1 MARRK
6 TLGNGMKSKVIWY
19 CHHYAGSP
27 SLGMSYR
34 PYYFTKT
41 FNQADHKAYVI
52 GASHHHLKQTSA
64 PQREAIKKTIIED
77 VPFILLKTRAYREN
91 GLSRLMNMFQYALGF
106 RSQKKN
112 LIKLTG
118 KPDVIIVSSAHPFH
132 FKTLEKLARKHGA
145 RLIFEVRDLW
155 PLSLIQLAKLH
166 PLHPLALWI
175 GLIEKRAYRRAD
187 AVVSLL
193 DKALP
198 YMRTKGLASERFYVI
213 PNGTNPAMFKLPGK
227 LPGAMVD
234 CIQAV
239 KQTGYFLVGYA
250 GALGEPNAL
259 KYLLIAM
266 KKLADKQRKIHLFLL
281 GKGALKTELEA
292 YAAQENLTNIT
303 FFDGLSKPEVPGFLS
318 QMDVLYLG
326 WNAVDLYQY
335 GVSPNKIFDYMM
347 SGVPIIESGG
357 APKGMIAQFN
367 CGLRCEAANPDA
379 IAESIL
385 NMTQTSV
392 NERTAMGARGKQA
405 VEQYYDYQVLASD
418 YLNIFNN
425 QQLEREL
432 T

>member
-1 MARRK
+1 VASGE
-6 TLGNGMKSKVIWY
+6 TLGDCMKNKVIWY

-34 PYYFTKT
+34 PYYFTKA
-41 FNQADHKAYVI
+41 FNQAGHQAYVI
-52 GASHHHLKQTSA
+52 GASHHHLKQVPE

-77 VPFILLKTRAYREN
+77 VPFILLKTRAYRET
-91 GLSRLMNMFQYALGF
+91 GLSRLMNMFQYAFGF

-132 FKTLEKLARKHGA
+132 FRALEKIARKHGA

-166 PLHPLALWI
+166 PLHPLALWVAS
-175 GLIEKRAYRRAD
+175 IEKRAYKRAD

-198 YMRTKGLASERFYVI
+198 YMQNKGLDSDRFHVI
-213 PNGTNPAMFKLPGK
+213 PNGTNPAMFRLPEKLPD
-227 LPGAMVD
+227 AMEQR
-234 CIQAV
+234 IQV
-239 KQTGYFLVGYA
+239 IKQTGAFLVGYA
-250 GALGEPNAL
+250 GSLGEPNAL

-266 KKLADKQRKIHLFLL
+266 KQLAEKQTQVHLFLL
-281 GKGALKTELEA
+281 GEGALKAELKA
-292 YAAQENLTNIT
+292 YASQENLTNIT
-303 FFDGLSKPEVPGFLS
+303 FFDGISKHEVPGFLT

-347 SGVPIIESGG
+347 SGTPIIESGG
-357 APKGMIAQFN
+357 APESMVERLG
-367 CGLRCEAANPDA
+367 CGVQCDAANPDA
-379 IAESIL
+379 IETVFLHICHLSK
-385 NMTQTSV
+385 
-392 NERTAMGARGKQA
+392 NERVRMGARGRQA
-405 VEQYYDYQVLASD
+405 VEKYYSYDVLMKDYC
-418 YLNIFNN
+418 
-425 QQLEREL
+425 QLFD
-432 T
+432 